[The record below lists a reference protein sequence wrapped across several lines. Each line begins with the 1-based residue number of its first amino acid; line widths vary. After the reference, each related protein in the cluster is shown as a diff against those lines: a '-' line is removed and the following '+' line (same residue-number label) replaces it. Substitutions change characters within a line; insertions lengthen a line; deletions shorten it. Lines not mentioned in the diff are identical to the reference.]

1 MNTILFILFFI
12 VLIAA
17 ILIASYLLLFKRQMY
32 GVISETGISV
42 NPHLISLIKIVLISS
57 YIVIF
62 LSLLA
67 LIKTTLALSG
77 YEMTFRTLVGI

>member
-67 LIKTTLALSG
+67 LIKTALALSG